1 MKYYRNNPKME
12 ACNKINGEACEK
24 RMEDYMFIGELIG
37 KLDKIDKYVM
47 EDILLYIYKRIQS
60 EEYMMHRYG
69 VKSKREIAKEKALE
83 VKIRKELENEKK

>member
-1 MKYYRNNPKME
+1 MKHYKITPEME

-24 RMEDYMFIGELIG
+24 RMEDYIFIGELIG

-47 EDILLYIYKRIQS
+47 EDILVYIYKRIMS

-69 VKSKREIAKEKALE
+69 VKSKREIAKKEAIE
-83 VKIRKELENEKK
+83 AKIRKELKNKKK